1 MICFDFDMVGQEG
14 IFQGATYD
22 NTFVW
27 KQDGVVVDLTG
38 CTARAMG
45 RLVYTDASP
54 VWSITSAAG
63 GIVIDGTAGS
73 VRLILSD
80 TVTAALAANPAQGDL
95 VQIEWDDSQTFQRQR
110 PSLISLA
117 TGAAPYG
124 LGMTLVQLDE
134 LFTLAATL

>member
-45 RLVYTDASP
+45 RINYTDTSP
-54 VWSITSAAG
+54 AWSITSAGG
-63 GIVIDGTAGS
+63 GIVIDGAAGS

-80 TVTAALAANPAQGDL
+80 TVTAALAQGDGVYDVEL
-95 VQIEWDDSQTFQRQR
+95 IWPSTAVQKFMRGKYTVYPE
-110 PSLISLA
+110 A
-117 TGAAPYG
+117 TK
-124 LGMTLVQLDE
+124 
-134 LFTLAATL
+134 